1 MARRAAPVALAIAN
15 AFERAGYPA
24 SLAQLGGVDV
34 VLIGDQ
40 TTDLP
45 PIVGDLD
52 ALPSSIPFEHRGVW
66 CRVLVEPE
74 RGAVMIDVL
83 YRTRSDMQRVLAET
97 LPESVTRTVQSM
109 RAKDGVASTRGI
121 RTSGQMLANLS
132 FVLEA
137 VERKR
142 EPSASGDL
150 IPLVA
155 KLGKHF
161 GQTGL
166 MAPGQLN

>member
-1 MARRAAPVALAIAN
+1 MAN
-15 AFERAGYPA
+15 AFERAGFPA
-24 SLAQLGGVDV
+24 SVAQLGGVDV
-34 VLIGDQ
+34 VLVGDQ

-45 PIVGDLD
+45 PIMGELD
-52 ALPSSIPFEHRGVW
+52 AAPSSVPFEHRGVW
-66 CRVLVEPE
+66 CRILVEPE
-74 RGAVMIDVL
+74 KGAVMIDVL
-83 YRTRSDMQRVLAET
+83 YRPRSDMQRVLAET

-109 RAKDGVASTRGI
+109 RSGGGGVAVTRGT

-142 EPSASGDL
+142 EPTASGDL

-155 KLGKHF
+155 KLGKHLER
-161 GQTGL
+161 TGL
-166 MAPGQLN
+166 MAPDQLN